1 MRIEKS
7 LRALIMTDLI
17 DTVQLQ
23 EIDDAYVELFD
34 VTLPSGAKVYIFN
47 GLDDGTANIYF
58 PSKTL
63 DTDSNSATHNKYP
76 LKEYFAIPVSID
88 GVEINGAGVS
98 PRPSLRIANIPTL
111 TRSISN
117 DENGTGDEETL
128 YSILVD
134 EGLYKNESL
143 LNTRIEY
150 RKTLFS
156 NTYKSTDA
164 HPTASPVEFPSQTYI
179 IDRVASEDSI
189 MVEFE
194 LASPID
200 VEGVKVP
207 GRVVIGRYC
216 VWRYQGGTLN
226 NEGGCNWALSGNG
239 RFFNEKDEL
248 ITRDISTI
256 AAWSTS
262 GTYAK
267 DAKVKTTAD
276 GHTQI
281 WEALRAVPANKDP
294 TKHPSYWKRLDVCSK
309 TLTGCKKR
317 FQGNNTND
325 TLNTAVSLPFGGFP
339 GSRKFK

>member
-1 MRIEKS
+1 
-7 LRALIMTDLI
+7 MTDLI

-34 VTLPSGAKVYIFN
+34 VTLPSGAKVYLFN
-47 GLDDGTANIYF
+47 GLDDGTNNIYF
-58 PSKTL
+58 PEKII
-63 DTDSNSATHNKYP
+63 DSSTSTYL
-76 LKEYFAIPVSID
+76 LKEYFALPISID
-88 GVEINGAGVS
+88 GVEINGAGAS
-98 PRPSLRIANIPTL
+98 PRPSLRVANIPTL

-117 DENGTGDEETL
+117 DEDGTNDEETL

-134 EGLYKNESL
+134 EGLYKNENL
-143 LNTRIEY
+143 LNTRIDY
-150 RKTLFS
+150 RRTLLS
-156 NTYKSTDA
+156 NVYNSGDSNPSSA
-164 HPTASPVEFPSQTYI
+164 PVEFPSQTYI
-179 IDRVASEDSI
+179 IDRVSSEDSI

-226 NEGGCNWALSGNG
+226 NEGGCNWPLSGNG

-248 ITRDISTI
+248 ITRSISSI
-256 AAWSTS
+256 ATWSNTN
-262 GTYAK
+262 TYSAN
-267 DAKVKTTAD
+267 DKVKTTGD

-281 WEALRAVPANKDP
+281 WEALRAVPANKNP
-294 TKHPSYWKRLDVCSK
+294 ITNPSYWKRLDVCSK

-317 FQGNNTND
+317 FQGNNSDD
-325 TLNTAVSLPFGGFP
+325 TLNTAISLPFGGFP

>member
-1 MRIEKS
+1 LRIEKS

-34 VTLPSGAKVYIFN
+34 VTLPSGAKVYLFN
-47 GLDDGTANIYF
+47 GLDDGTNNVYF
-58 PSKTL
+58 PEKTI
-63 DTDSNSATHNKYP
+63 DSSTNTYL
-76 LKEYFAIPVSID
+76 LKEYFALPISID
-88 GVEINGAGVS
+88 GVEINGAGAS
-98 PRPSLRIANIPTL
+98 PRPSLRVANIPTL

-117 DENGTGDEETL
+117 DEDGTNDEETL

-134 EGLYKNESL
+134 EGLYKNENL
-143 LNTRIEY
+143 LNTRIDY
-150 RKTLFS
+150 RRTLLS
-156 NTYKSTDA
+156 NVYNSGDSNPSSA
-164 HPTASPVEFPSQTYI
+164 PVEFPSQTYI

-226 NEGGCNWALSGNG
+226 NEGGCNWPLSGNG

-248 ITRDISTI
+248 ITRSISSI
-256 AAWSTS
+256 ATWSNTN
-262 GTYAK
+262 TYSA
-267 DAKVKTTAD
+267 DDRVKTTGD

-281 WEALRAVPANKDP
+281 WEALRAVPANKNP
-294 TKHPSYWKRLDVCSK
+294 ITNPSYWKRLDVCSK

-317 FQGNNTND
+317 FQGNNSDD
-325 TLNTAVSLPFGGFP
+325 TLNTAISLPFGGFP

>member
-1 MRIEKS
+1 MRIKKS

-47 GLDDGTANIYF
+47 GLDNGTDNIYF

-63 DTDSNSATHNKYP
+63 DTDDESATYNKYP
-76 LKEYFAIPVSID
+76 LKEYFAIPVGIE
-88 GVEINGAGVS
+88 GVEINGAGAS

-111 TRSISN
+111 IRSISN
-117 DENGTGDEETL
+117 DEDGTADEETL
-128 YSILVD
+128 YSILAS
-134 EGLYKNESL
+134 EGLYKNESF
-143 LNTRIEY
+143 LNTRIDY
-150 RKTLFS
+150 RRTLLS
-156 NTYKSTDA
+156 NTSKSTDS
-164 HPTASPVEFPSQTYI
+164 HPTAPPVEFPSQTYI
-179 IDRVASEDSI
+179 IDKVASEDSI

-200 VEGVKVP
+200 VEGVKIP

-226 NEGGCNWALSGNG
+226 NDGGCNWALNGSG

-248 ITRDISTI
+248 ITRNITSI
-256 AAWSTS
+256 ATWSNS
-262 GTYAK
+262 GPYAQ
-267 DAKVKTTAD
+267 DAKVKTTGG

-281 WEALRAVPANKDP
+281 WEAVRSVPANKDP
-294 TKHPSYWKRLDVCSK
+294 INHPAYWKRLDVCSK

-317 FQGNNTND
+317 FQGNNNDD
-325 TLNTAVSLPFGGFP
+325 TLNTAVTLPFGGFP

>member
-1 MRIEKS
+1 LRIEKS

-34 VTLPSGAKVYIFN
+34 VTLPSGAKVYLFN
-47 GLDDGTANIYF
+47 GLDDGTNNVYF
-58 PSKTL
+58 PEKTI
-63 DTDSNSATHNKYP
+63 DSSTNTYL
-76 LKEYFAIPVSID
+76 LKEYFALPISID
-88 GVEINGAGVS
+88 GVEINGAGAS
-98 PRPSLRIANIPTL
+98 PRPSLRVANIPTL

-117 DENGTGDEETL
+117 DEDGTNDEETL

-134 EGLYKNESL
+134 EGLYKNENL
-143 LNTRIEY
+143 LNTRIDY
-150 RKTLFS
+150 RRTLLS
-156 NTYKSTDA
+156 NVYNSGDSNPSSA
-164 HPTASPVEFPSQTYI
+164 PVEFPSQTYI

-226 NEGGCNWALSGNG
+226 NEGGCNWPLSGNG

-248 ITRDISTI
+248 ITRSISSI
-256 AAWSTS
+256 ATWSNTN
-262 GTYAK
+262 TYSA
-267 DAKVKTTAD
+267 DDRVKTTGD

-281 WEALRAVPANKDP
+281 WEALRAVPANKNP
-294 TKHPSYWKRLDVCSK
+294 ITNPSYWKRLDVCSK

-317 FQGNNTND
+317 FQGNNNDD
-325 TLNTAVSLPFGGFP
+325 TLNTAISLPFGGFP

>member
-1 MRIEKS
+1 
-7 LRALIMTDLI
+7 
-17 DTVQLQ
+17 
-23 EIDDAYVELFD
+23 
-34 VTLPSGAKVYIFN
+34 
-47 GLDDGTANIYF
+47 
-58 PSKTL
+58 
-63 DTDSNSATHNKYP
+63 
-76 LKEYFAIPVSID
+76 VSIE

-117 DENGTGDEETL
+117 NEDGTGDEETL
-128 YSILVD
+128 YSILAD
-134 EGLYKNESL
+134 EGLYKNESF
-143 LNTRIEY
+143 LNTRIDY
-150 RKTLFS
+150 RRTLLS
-156 NTYKSTDA
+156 NTSKSTDS
-164 HPTASPVEFPSQTYI
+164 HPTAPPVEFPSQTYI
-179 IDRVASEDSI
+179 IDKVASEDSI

-226 NEGGCNWALSGNG
+226 NDGGCNWALNGSG

-248 ITRDISTI
+248 ITRNITSI
-256 AAWSTS
+256 ATWSNS
-262 GTYAK
+262 GTYAQ
-267 DAKVKTTAD
+267 DAKVKTTGG

-281 WEALRAVPANKDP
+281 WEAVRSVPANKDP

-317 FQGNNTND
+317 FQGNNSND
-325 TLNTAVSLPFGGFP
+325 TLNTAITLPFGGFP

>member
-1 MRIEKS
+1 
-7 LRALIMTDLI
+7 MTDLI

-58 PSKTL
+58 PEKTI
-63 DTDSNSATHNKYP
+63 DSSTNTYL
-76 LKEYFAIPVSID
+76 LKEYFALPISID
-88 GVEINGAGVS
+88 GVEINGAGAS
-98 PRPSLRIANIPTL
+98 PRPSLRVANIPTL

-117 DENGTGDEETL
+117 DEDGTNDEETL

-134 EGLYKNESL
+134 EGLYKNENL
-143 LNTRIEY
+143 LNTRIDY
-150 RKTLFS
+150 RRTLLS
-156 NTYKSTDA
+156 NVYNSGDSNPSSA
-164 HPTASPVEFPSQTYI
+164 PVEFPSQTYI
-179 IDRVASEDSI
+179 IDRVSSEDSI

-226 NEGGCNWALSGNG
+226 NEGGCNWPLSGNG

-248 ITRDISTI
+248 ITRSISSI
-256 AAWSTS
+256 ATWSNTN
-262 GTYAK
+262 TYSA
-267 DAKVKTTAD
+267 DDRVKTTGD

-281 WEALRAVPANKDP
+281 WEALRAVPANKNP
-294 TKHPSYWKRLDVCSK
+294 ITNPSYWKRLDVCSK

-317 FQGNNTND
+317 FQGNNSDD

>member
-7 LRALIMTDLI
+7 LRALVMTDLI

-47 GLDDGTANIYF
+47 GLDDGSANIYF
-58 PSKTL
+58 PQKTI
-63 DTDSNSATHNKYP
+63 SNGTYP

-88 GVEINGAGVS
+88 GVEINGAGAS

-117 DENGTGDEETL
+117 NEDGTGDEETL
-128 YSILVD
+128 YSILAD
-134 EGLYKNESL
+134 EGLYKNESF
-143 LNTRIEY
+143 LNTRIDY
-150 RKTLFS
+150 RRTLLS
-156 NTYKSTDA
+156 NTYRSTDS
-164 HPTASPVEFPSQTYI
+164 HPTAAPVEFPSQTYI

-189 MVEFE
+189 MVDFE

-216 VWRYQGGTLN
+216 VWRYQGGKLN
-226 NEGGCNWALSGNG
+226 NEGGCNWPLNGNG
-239 RFFNEKDEL
+239 RFFDESNNV
-248 ITRDISTI
+248 ITRSISSINT
-256 AAWSTS
+256 WSS
-262 GTYAK
+262 SNTYAE
-267 DAKVKTTAD
+267 DARVKTTGS

-281 WEALRAVPANKDP
+281 WEALRAVPVNKDP

-309 TLTGCKKR
+309 TLTGCKIR
-317 FQGNNTND
+317 FQGNNSSD
-325 TLNTAVSLPFGGFP
+325 SLNTAASLPFGGFP

>member
-34 VTLPSGAKVYIFN
+34 VTLPSGAKVYLFN
-47 GLDDGTANIYF
+47 GLDDGTNNVYF
-58 PSKTL
+58 PEKTI
-63 DTDSNSATHNKYP
+63 DSSTNTYL
-76 LKEYFAIPVSID
+76 LKEYFALPISID
-88 GVEINGAGVS
+88 GVEINGAGAS
-98 PRPSLRIANIPTL
+98 PRPSLRVANIPTL

-117 DENGTGDEETL
+117 DEDGTNDEETL

-134 EGLYKNESL
+134 EGLYKNENL
-143 LNTRIEY
+143 LNTRIDY
-150 RKTLFS
+150 RRTLLS
-156 NTYKSTDA
+156 NVYNSGDSNPSSA
-164 HPTASPVEFPSQTYI
+164 PVEFPSQTYI

-226 NEGGCNWALSGNG
+226 NEGGCNWPLSGNG

-248 ITRDISTI
+248 ITRSISSI
-256 AAWSTS
+256 ATWSNTN
-262 GTYAK
+262 TYSA
-267 DAKVKTTAD
+267 DDRVKTTGD

-281 WEALRAVPANKDP
+281 WEALRAVPANKNP
-294 TKHPSYWKRLDVCSK
+294 ITNPSYWKRLDVCSK

-317 FQGNNTND
+317 FQGNNSDD
-325 TLNTAVSLPFGGFP
+325 TLNTAISLPFGGFP

>member
-1 MRIEKS
+1 
-7 LRALIMTDLI
+7 MTDLI

-34 VTLPSGAKVYIFN
+34 VTLPSGAKVYLFN
-47 GLDDGTANIYF
+47 GLDDGTNNIYF
-58 PSKTL
+58 PEKTIDS
-63 DTDSNSATHNKYP
+63 DTSTYL
-76 LKEYFAIPVSID
+76 LKEYFALPIFID
-88 GVEINGAGVS
+88 GVEINGAGAS
-98 PRPSLRIANIPTL
+98 PRPSLRVANIPTL

-117 DENGTGDEETL
+117 NEDGTNDEETL

-134 EGLYKNESL
+134 EGLSKNENL
-143 LNTRIEY
+143 LNTRIDY
-150 RKTLFS
+150 RRTLLS
-156 NTYKSTDA
+156 NVYNSGDSNPSSA
-164 HPTASPVEFPSQTYI
+164 PVEFPSQTYI
-179 IDRVASEDSI
+179 IDRISSEDSI

-200 VEGVKVP
+200 VEGVQVP

-226 NEGGCNWALSGNG
+226 NEGGCNWPLSGNG

-248 ITRDISTI
+248 ITRNISSI
-256 AAWSTS
+256 ATWSNTD
-262 GTYAK
+262 TYNA
-267 DAKVKTTAD
+267 DDRVKTTGD

-281 WEALRAVPANKDP
+281 WEALRAVPVNKNP
-294 TKHPSYWKRLDVCSK
+294 ITSPSYWKRLDVCSK

-317 FQGNNTND
+317 FQGNNTDD
-325 TLNTAVSLPFGGFP
+325 TLNTAISLPFGGFP